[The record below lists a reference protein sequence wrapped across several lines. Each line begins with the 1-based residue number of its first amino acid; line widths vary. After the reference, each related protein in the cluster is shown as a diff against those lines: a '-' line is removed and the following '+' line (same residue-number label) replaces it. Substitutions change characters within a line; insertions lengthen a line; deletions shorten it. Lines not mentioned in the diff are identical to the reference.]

1 MADTSS
7 FASSHPEPFSAGA
20 WNQNFRFLAEHD
32 PLLVRLA
39 SLAELYC
46 FTDPNTAL
54 FKLRQF
60 AEVLTQR
67 AAARVGVPASGATP
81 QFDLLRELEVRNLL
95 TRDLARLFHHIRK
108 AGNEA
113 AHEVNGTS
121 GEVIHVL
128 RIARELGIWFH
139 RTFGKQPAFKPGAFK
154 APEPPSDPTAR
165 LREQIGQLRAELDQ
179 HRQRADEAGS
189 AAAAEAKLRREADD
203 RVRAA
208 AADRDAALELAEEVE
223 RLLEQERARST
234 VEMASVRQRA
244 SLESTEIRTATL
256 ERAQVAAKEVQ
267 LDEGDTRK
275 IIDEQLRDA
284 GWEANS
290 EFLRWST
297 GTRPIKGR
305 NIAIAEYPTT
315 AGPADYVLFVG
326 LVPVAVVEA
335 KRQAKN
341 VASSIEQSKR
351 YSRGFEPQSGEPLPN
366 GPWGDYR
373 IPFLFATN
381 GRSYLKQIAEGS
393 GVWFLDA
400 RRSTNHPRPLADW
413 YSPEGLG
420 ALLKQDE
427 PTADRALAQSPSDFL
442 PLRDYQRA
450 AIAAVEQEIAG
461 GNRSM
466 LLAMATGTGKTRT
479 LICLIYRLL
488 KAQRFRRVLFLVDRS
503 ALGDQTTDM
512 FKDVAL
518 ESHQKFTDI
527 YDVKEMGDLRPDED
541 TKLQIATVQAMVKR
555 VVLAPD
561 EAKPP
566 IDDYDCVVIDEC
578 HRGYTLD
585 RELSDAELTFRD
597 QADYISKYR
606 RVLEHFDA
614 VKIGV
619 TATPAL
625 HTTEIFGAPTFTYSY
640 RQAVIDGWLVDHEP
654 PVRIRT
660 KLGRDGIHYA
670 QGEEVPVFD
679 VQRAQIDL
687 FKTPDEI
694 DLDIEDFNKRVV
706 TENFN
711 RVVCEYLASQI
722 DPTDPSDAG
731 KTLVFCV
738 NDQHA
743 DMVVR
748 LLKAA
753 FDERYGGVEDNA
765 VVKITGGADQPKQL
779 SRRYK
784 NERLPNVA
792 VTVDLLTTGIDV
804 PEIANLVFLRRVRS
818 RILYEQMLGRGT
830 RLRPDLHGPGKD
842 KEAFRIFDAVDLY
855 SALEPHTAM
864 TAVATDPKL
873 TFAKLVTELQ
883 TVREADARSA
893 ILAQI
898 IAKLQRKKGALER
911 GDGGK
916 IQAMAGTGAAGLL
929 QQLRTMTPADAAG
942 FFGARP
948 ALVNFLDRVYSGEAK
963 LIVSMHE
970 DEVIGAESGYGD
982 GQRPADYIES
992 FGEYVR
998 SHINEIPAL
1007 YVVTQRPRD
1016 LTRQQLKELALA
1028 LDTAGYSERH
1038 LRAAWRDLTNRDI
1051 AATIIGFIRQQALKS
1066 ELKPYAERVREAMQR
1081 ILASRAWTQPQR
1093 KWLERIGRQIER
1105 EVIVDREALDRA
1117 EFKAQ
1122 GGGYDRLDRI
1132 FDGHLGRILG
1142 DIQDALWQDSA

>member
-7 FASSHPEPFSAGA
+7 SAGSRA
-20 WNQNFRFLAEHD
+20 TPLQPPPRSQNFGFLAAHD
-32 PLLVRLA
+32 VLLVRLA
-39 SLAELYC
+39 SLAEVYC
-46 FTDPNTAL
+46 FSDPNTAL
-54 FKLRQF
+54 LKLRQF

-67 AAARVGVPASGATP
+67 AAARIGIQTDASVA
-81 QFDLLRELEVRNLL
+81 QFELLRELEGRGLL
-95 TRDLARLFHHIRK
+95 GRDVARLFHHIRK

-113 AHEVNGTS
+113 AHGVSGTS
-121 GEVIHVL
+121 GEAIHVL
-128 RIARELGIWFH
+128 RIARELAIWFH
-139 RTFGKQPAFKPGAFK
+139 KTFAREPGFKPADFK
-154 APEPPSDPTAR
+154 SPAPPSDPTSL
-165 LREQIGQLRAELDQ
+165 LRQQVAFLRNEIDQ
-179 HRQRADEAGS
+179 HKKRADEAG
-189 AAAAEAKLRREADD
+189 AAAATESELRRIADE

-208 AADRDAALELAEEVE
+208 DADRDAALELAAEVE
-223 RLLEQERARST
+223 RLLEQERART
-234 VEMASVRQRA
+234 TAELADVRQYA
-244 SLESTEIRTATL
+244 SLETTAQRTATL
-256 ERAQVAAKEVQ
+256 ERAQAAANEVY
-267 LDEGDTRK
+267 LDETDTRK

-290 EFLRWST
+290 ELLRWSN
-297 GTRPIKGR
+297 GTRPIKSR
-305 NIAIAEYPTT
+305 NIAIAEHPTT
-315 AGPADYVLFVG
+315 AGPADYVLYVG

-335 KRQAKN
+335 KRKAKN

-351 YSRGFEPQSGEPLPN
+351 YSRGYSQQPGEQLPN
-366 GPWGDYR
+366 GPWGEYR
-373 IPFLFATN
+373 VPFLFATN

-400 RRSTNHPRPLADW
+400 RRSTNHPRPLVDW
-413 YSPEGLG
+413 YSPEGLV

-427 PTADRALAQSPSDFL
+427 STADRALAESPSDFL

-450 AIAAVEQEIAG
+450 AVAAVEREIAEG
-461 GNRSM
+461 KRS
-466 LLAMATGTGKTRT
+466 LLVAMATGTGKTRM

-503 ALGDQTTDM
+503 ALGEQTTDM
-512 FKDVAL
+512 FKDVSL

-541 TKLQIATVQAMVKR
+541 TKLQIATVQAMVTR
-555 VVLAPD
+555 AVLALD

-625 HTTEIFGAPTFTYSY
+625 HTTEIFGAPVFTYSY

-654 PVRIRT
+654 PVRIQT

-670 QGEEVPVFD
+670 QGEEIHVFD
-679 VQRAQIDL
+679 VQRSQIDL
-687 FKTPDEI
+687 FKAPDEI
-694 DLDIEDFNKRVV
+694 DLDIEDFNRRVI

-711 RVVCEYLASQI
+711 RVVCDYLADQI
-722 DPTDPSDAG
+722 EPTDAG
-731 KTLVFCV
+731 KTLIFCV

-748 LLKAA
+748 LLKDA
-753 FDERYGGVEDNA
+753 FDARYGAIDDNA
-765 VVKITGGADQPKQL
+765 VMKITGAADQPRHL
-779 SRRYK
+779 IRRYK

-804 PEIANLVFLRRVRS
+804 PEITNLLFLRRVRS
-818 RILYEQMLGRGT
+818 RILYEQMLGRAT
-830 RLRPDLHGPGKD
+830 RLRPELHGPGED
-842 KEAFRIFDAVDLY
+842 KESFRIFDAVDLY

-873 TFAKLVTELQ
+873 TFATLVSELH
-883 TVREADARSA
+883 TVRDADARTA
-893 ILAQI
+893 ILGQI
-898 IAKLQRKKGALER
+898 IAKLQRKKRALER
-911 GDGGK
+911 GDGGN
-916 IQAMAGTGAAGLL
+916 IQATAGTSPTGLM
-929 QQLRTMTPADAAG
+929 QQLRTMTPVDAAE
-942 FFGARP
+942 FFAAHP
-948 ALVNFLDRVYSGEAK
+948 ALVSFLDRVYSGEAK
-963 LIVSMHE
+963 LIVSAHD
-970 DEVIGAESGYGD
+970 DELIGAESGYRD
-982 GQRPADYIES
+982 GRKPADYIES
-992 FGEYVR
+992 FGQYVR
-998 SHINEIPAL
+998 THINEIPAL
-1007 YVVTQRPRD
+1007 YIVTQRPRD

-1028 LDTAGYSERH
+1028 LDSAGYSERQ

-1051 AATIIGFIRQQALKS
+1051 AATIIGFIRQQALS
-1066 ELKPYAERVREAMQR
+1066 SDLKPYAERVGDAMER

-1105 EVIVDREALDRA
+1105 EVVVDRDALDRA
-1117 EFKAQ
+1117 EFRAQ

-1132 FDGHLGRILG
+1132 FDGRLGQILG